1 MKAVKEHSQPDIH
14 CHLGEEKDEKLQA
27 RDSVGVL
34 GRVMIL
40 KTKNDGGGCVF
51 GPSALDR
58 CTVFLPFWSY
68 KNVLFVAVEVFYY
81 GNLV

>member
-14 CHLGEEKDEKLQA
+14 CHLGEGKDQKLQA

-40 KTKNDGGGCVF
+40 KTKNDGDGASSVRPRWIAARFFFIF
-51 GPSALDR
+51 GRIKTFCS
-58 CTVFLPFWSY
+58 
-68 KNVLFVAVEVFYY
+68 
-81 GNLV
+81 

>member
-14 CHLGEEKDEKLQA
+14 CHLEEEKDQKLQA

-40 KTKNDGGGCVF
+40 KTKNDEDGACSVRPRLIAARFFFLF
-51 GPSALDR
+51 GRIKTFCS
-58 CTVFLPFWSY
+58 
-68 KNVLFVAVEVFYY
+68 
-81 GNLV
+81 

>member
-14 CHLGEEKDEKLQA
+14 CHVGEGKDQKLQA

-40 KTKNDGGGCVF
+40 KTKNDGVVF

-58 CTVFLPFWSY
+58 CTVFLHFWSY

-81 GNLV
+81 GNLA